1 MLRSWALDRVSLC
14 NRWLT
19 LRPEGA
25 KIEAMKTITDND
37 LFTAVAEV
45 VKSDPDFVYKGL
57 HAQCS
62 YYDYENN
69 KPLCLFGH
77 AFERL
82 GIRTK
87 VEYNSAMINVIS
99 NKMFE
104 SAFSDEVWFELSD
117 EMAKACFVAQR
128 AQDSGKSW
136 AEAFKILNKF
146 LNRTYNEE
154 KMMSNA

>member
-1 MLRSWALDRVSLC
+1 M
-14 NRWLT
+14 T
-19 LRPEGA
+19 
-25 KIEAMKTITDND
+25 KIVTDND
-37 LFTAVAEV
+37 LFTAVTDV
-45 VKSDPDFVYKGL
+45 VKSNPDFVYGDL

-87 VEYNSAMINVIS
+87 AMYNYTSLQIVINE
-99 NKMFE
+99 MFDD
-104 SAFSDEVWFELSD
+104 AFSDEVCFEVSD
-117 EMAKACFVAQR
+117 EMAKACSAAQR
-128 AQDSGKSW
+128 AQDNGKSW
-136 AEAFKILNKF
+136 AEAFKIINKF

>member
-1 MLRSWALDRVSLC
+1 M
-14 NRWLT
+14 T
-19 LRPEGA
+19 
-25 KIEAMKTITDND
+25 KIVTDND

-45 VKSDPDFVYKGL
+45 VKSDPDFVYSGP
-57 HAQCS
+57 HTQCS

-104 SAFSDEVWFELSD
+104 GAFSDEVWFELSD

>member
-1 MLRSWALDRVSLC
+1 M
-14 NRWLT
+14 T
-19 LRPEGA
+19 
-25 KIEAMKTITDND
+25 KIVTDND
-37 LFTAVAEV
+37 LFTAVTDV
-45 VKSDPDFVYKGL
+45 VKSNPDFVYGDL

-104 SAFSDEVWFELSD
+104 GAFSDEVWFELSD

-128 AQDSGKSW
+128 AQIVASLGQR
-136 AEAFKILNKF
+136 LLRF
-146 LNRTYNEE
+146 LTSFLTVRTT
-154 KMMSNA
+154 KKR

>member
-25 KIEAMKTITDND
+25 KIEAMKTITDNN

-45 VKSDPDFVYKGL
+45 VKSNPDFVYSGP
-57 HAQCS
+57 HTQCS

-87 VEYNSAMINVIS
+87 AEYNYVSLQVVI

-104 SAFSDEVWFELSD
+104 DAFSDEVRFEVSD
-117 EMAKACFVAQR
+117 EMVKACFAAQR
-128 AQDSGKSW
+128 AQDNGKSW

>member
-45 VKSDPDFVYKGL
+45 VKSNPDFVYKDS
-57 HAQCS
+57 QCS
-62 YYDYENN
+62 YYDFHCNV
-69 KPLCLFGH
+69 PMCLFGH

-87 VEYNSAMINVIS
+87 AMYNYTSLQMVI
-99 NKMFE
+99 NKMFDD
-104 SAFSDEVWFELSD
+104 AFSDEVCFEVSD
-117 EMAKACFVAQR
+117 EMTKACSAAQR

>member
-1 MLRSWALDRVSLC
+1 M
-14 NRWLT
+14 T
-19 LRPEGA
+19 
-25 KIEAMKTITDND
+25 KIVTDND
-37 LFTAVAEV
+37 LFTAVTDV
-45 VKSDPDFVYKGL
+45 VKSNPDFVYGDL

-87 VEYNSAMINVIS
+87 AMYNYTSLQIVINE
-99 NKMFE
+99 MFDD
-104 SAFSDEVWFELSD
+104 AFSDEVCFEVSD
-117 EMAKACFVAQR
+117 EMAKACSAAQR
-128 AQDSGKSW
+128 AQDNGKSW

>member
-19 LRPEGA
+19 LRLEDA
-25 KIEAMKTITDND
+25 RIEAMKMITDND
-37 LFTAVAEV
+37 LFTAVTDV
-45 VKSDPDFVYKGL
+45 VKSNPDFVYTDS
-57 HAQCS
+57 QCS
-62 YYDYENN
+62 YYDFHNN
-69 KPLCLFGH
+69 VPMCLFGH

-82 GIRTK
+82 GIRTE
-87 VEYNSAMINVIS
+87 VEYNYVSLQVIL
-99 NKMFE
+99 NKTFE
-104 SAFSDEVWFELSD
+104 NAFTDEVWFELSD

-154 KMMSNA
+154 KMVSNV

>member
-1 MLRSWALDRVSLC
+1 
-14 NRWLT
+14 
-19 LRPEGA
+19 
-25 KIEAMKTITDND
+25 MKTITDND

-45 VKSDPDFVYKGL
+45 VKSDPDFVYGDL
-57 HAQCS
+57 HTQCS

-99 NKMFE
+99 SKMFE

-117 EMAKACFVAQR
+117 EMAKACFAAQH
-128 AQDSGKSW
+128 AQDNGKSW

-146 LNRTYNEE
+146 LSRTYNEE

>member
-1 MLRSWALDRVSLC
+1 M
-14 NRWLT
+14 T
-19 LRPEGA
+19 
-25 KIEAMKTITDND
+25 KIVTDND

-87 VEYNSAMINVIS
+87 AMYNYTSLQIVINE
-99 NKMFE
+99 MFDD
-104 SAFSDEVWFELSD
+104 AFSDEVCFEVSD
-117 EMAKACFVAQR
+117 EMAKACSAAQR
-128 AQDSGKSW
+128 AQDNGKSW

>member
-1 MLRSWALDRVSLC
+1 
-14 NRWLT
+14 
-19 LRPEGA
+19 
-25 KIEAMKTITDND
+25 MKTITDND

-45 VKSDPDFVYKGL
+45 VKSNPDFVYKDS
-57 HAQCS
+57 QCS
-62 YYDYENN
+62 YYDFHCNV
-69 KPLCLFGH
+69 PMCLFGH

-87 VEYNSAMINVIS
+87 AMYNYTSLQIVINE
-99 NKMFE
+99 MFDD
-104 SAFSDEVWFELSD
+104 AFSDEVCFEVSD
-117 EMAKACFVAQR
+117 EMAKACSAAQR

>member
-1 MLRSWALDRVSLC
+1 M
-14 NRWLT
+14 T

-45 VKSDPDFVYKGL
+45 VKSNPDFVYKDS
-57 HAQCS
+57 QCS
-62 YYDYENN
+62 YYDFHCNV
-69 KPLCLFGH
+69 PMCLFGH

-87 VEYNSAMINVIS
+87 AMYNYTSLQMVI

-104 SAFSDEVWFELSD
+104 DAFSDEVRFEVSD
-117 EMAKACFVAQR
+117 EMVKACFAAQR
-128 AQDSGKSW
+128 AQDNGKSW

>member
-1 MLRSWALDRVSLC
+1 M
-14 NRWLT
+14 T
-19 LRPEGA
+19 
-25 KIEAMKTITDND
+25 KIVTDND

-45 VKSDPDFVYKGL
+45 VKSNPDFVYKDS
-57 HAQCS
+57 QCS
-62 YYDYENN
+62 YYDFHCNV
-69 KPLCLFGH
+69 PMCLFGH

>member
-1 MLRSWALDRVSLC
+1 
-14 NRWLT
+14 
-19 LRPEGA
+19 
-25 KIEAMKTITDND
+25 MKTITDND

-45 VKSDPDFVYKGL
+45 VKSNPDFVYKDP
-57 HAQCS
+57 HPQCS

-82 GIRTK
+82 GIRTE
-87 VEYNSAMINVIS
+87 VEYNYVSLQVVI

-104 SAFSDEVWFELSD
+104 DAFTDEVLFEVSD
-117 EMAKACFVAQR
+117 EMTKACFAAQR

-136 AEAFKILNKF
+136 AEAFKILNKV